1 MHDDMWAYRSGI
13 VHPTGQDI
21 TGYTVAAADG
31 TIGKVD
37 KHSAD
42 VSDAYLVVDTGPW
55 IFGREVLIPAGTVA
69 RIDESEHTVHVDLPK
84 EQIKASPEFHR
95 DRHLSDPDY
104 RLAMSEYY
112 GATGSGR

>member
-13 VHPTGQDI
+13 VHPTGEDI

-55 IFGREVLIPAGTVA
+55 IFGREVLIPAGTVT
-69 RIDESEHTVHVDLPK
+69 RIDEAAHTVHVDLSK
-84 EQIKASPEFHR
+84 DQVKDSPEFHR
-95 DRHLSDPDY
+95 DRHLGDPDY
-104 RLAMSEYY
+104 RLAMSDYY
-112 GATGSGR
+112 GATGTGR